1 MNGIIS
7 VIGYVVLL
15 SLNRRHYTEGLWCRK
30 TGFHL
35 SIYCYYC
42 SQTHLEDEAGSTTC
56 FFHKKGLKNH
66 LYWWWCCIIV
76 SKTAYDFKNTKFFW
90 SSKSQT
96 EMISIKKLSS
106 SLLLSIL
113 YLWIIKECFSDH
125 NNNNSKK
132 ARVLI
137 STIQIYFSSLYALI

>member
-15 SLNRRHYTEGLWCRK
+15 SLNQRHYTEGLWCRK

-42 SQTHLEDEAGSTTC
+42 SQTHLEDEAVSTTC
-56 FFHKKGLKNH
+56 FFHKKGLTNTLVVCMMM
-66 LYWWWCCIIV
+66 LYLPMI
-76 SKTAYDFKNTKFFW
+76 SKYHFFC

-113 YLWIIKECFSDH
+113 YLWIITECFSDH
-125 NNNNSKK
+125 NNNSKK

-137 STIQIYFSSLYALI
+137 SSIQIYFSSLYALI